1 MLSGEDVAR
10 LPCEQYKRIGLYW
23 QNDLSVALFLPKT
36 QMRRIT
42 VSRRKRASSR
52 FG

>member
-1 MLSGEDVAR
+1 
-10 LPCEQYKRIGLYW
+10 LPYW
-23 QNDLSVALFLPKT
+23 QNDLSVALFLPEI